1 MITINNVT
9 KKYVTKEKEV
19 TAVDHVNL
27 TIETGEI
34 YGIIGYSGAGKSS
47 LIRLLNNLETPTTGE
62 VVINGQKINQLKGKE
77 LRGFR
82 KKIGMIFQHFNLL
95 WSRTVL
101 DNIMLPLELSNVPKA
116 KRLERAQELIEL
128 VGLKGREHAYPGE
141 LSGGQKQRVGIARAL
156 ANEPEILLCDEATSA
171 LDPQTTNEVLDLLLD
186 INKKLGLTIVLITHE
201 MNVIRKIC
209 HKVAVMEQGKVVED
223 GEVLSLFK
231 QPKHKVTERFVKQ
244 DALIDREE
252 NDEAIEY
259 LLEAYPEGLIVR
271 LLFEGKKANE
281 AIISKAVRELNID
294 VNVLQANIKNSN
306 QTSFGN
312 MLVQITGEKEVLNDT
327 LDFFRD
333 NSVGIEVIQHG

>member
-77 LRGFR
+77 LRDFR

-128 VGLKGREHAYPGE
+128 VGLKGREHAYP
-141 LSGGQKQRVGIARAL
+141 S
-156 ANEPEILLCDEATSA
+156 
-171 LDPQTTNEVLDLLLD
+171 
-186 INKKLGLTIVLITHE
+186 
-201 MNVIRKIC
+201 
-209 HKVAVMEQGKVVED
+209 
-223 GEVLSLFK
+223 
-231 QPKHKVTERFVKQ
+231 
-244 DALIDREE
+244 
-252 NDEAIEY
+252 
-259 LLEAYPEGLIVR
+259 
-271 LLFEGKKANE
+271 
-281 AIISKAVRELNID
+281 
-294 VNVLQANIKNSN
+294 
-306 QTSFGN
+306 
-312 MLVQITGEKEVLNDT
+312 
-327 LDFFRD
+327 
-333 NSVGIEVIQHG
+333 

>member
-77 LRGFR
+77 LRDFR

-128 VGLKGREHAYPGE
+128 VGLKGREHAYPSE

-327 LDFFRD
+327 LDVFRD

>member
-1 MITINNVT
+1 MITISNVT

-77 LRGFR
+77 LRDFR

-128 VGLKGREHAYPGE
+128 VGLKGREHAYPSE